1 MDNEMKSRIEGLEL
15 LGVSSDTSSDL
26 VALIRAVAEMTVTED
41 MFRLDFLID
50 YSDHLLRCIQ
60 THCLSR
66 LYCEKE

>member
-1 MDNEMKSRIEGLEL
+1 MDNEMKSQIKGLEQ

-26 VALIRAVAEMTVTED
+26 VSLIRAVAEMTVTED

-50 YSDHLLRCIQ
+50 YSDPLLRCIQ
-60 THCLSR
+60 IDCLSR